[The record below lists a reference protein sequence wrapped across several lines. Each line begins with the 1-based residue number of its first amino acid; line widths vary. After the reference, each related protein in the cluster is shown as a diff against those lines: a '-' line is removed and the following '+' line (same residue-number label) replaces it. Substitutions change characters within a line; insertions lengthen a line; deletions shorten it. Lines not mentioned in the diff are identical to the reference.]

1 MDTSA
6 LDTTTRLDL
15 AATRDFTRPGAGR
28 ERRRRL
34 TEHSRRWLSEVWD
47 TGAREVLGAREE
59 GVALA
64 AVGSLAR
71 GDSGPLS
78 DVDLVLL
85 HDGRSIRGEDVTAL
99 AERIWYPVWDS
110 GARLDHSVRTLG
122 ECRQVAA
129 QDLSAAVGL
138 LDLEWIA
145 GDPVVVSGVRQS
157 IAHDWRSNARKRLPE
172 LVETMRQRHERHGDL
187 TTSIEPDLKEA
198 RGGLRD
204 MTLLRALTAAWL
216 ADRPHGEVDA
226 AYDRLLDVR
235 DALHVVTGRGRDRL
249 GREDQDAVAAL
260 LGHPDADAMLTGV
273 VSSARAVSFAL
284 DSTMR
289 RSSQSQRART
299 LRVGPRRPVLIP
311 LGYGLFEHD
320 GEVVLGRGLIPSGE
334 PLLLLRAAAAAA
346 RRELPLGPTT
356 VANLTRDVG
365 PLPTPWPDAVRDA
378 FLDLL
383 ASGPGLVQV
392 WEALDMS
399 GVIGRWIPEW
409 KAVRSRP
416 QRNAVHRYTVDR
428 HLVETVVEAAAR
440 RREVDRAD
448 LLLVTA
454 LLHDIGKIAGVHDH
468 AVEGAPV
475 AATIAAR
482 MGFSAEDVDAVE
494 LLVREHLSLIDL
506 ATRRDPQ
513 DPQTVRALVA
523 TVEERADLLEHLRTL
538 TEADAL
544 AAGPTAWTSWRAR
557 LVQEL
562 TARAREM
569 LSGRRVVPAE
579 PSDASEVL
587 TPVALEN
594 LLVGDPYVTVSVID
608 GGARVD
614 VADRDRLGLFADT
627 AGLLAAYGAVVRSAR
642 LRTHDGL
649 AADTWYVEVPDGD
662 LPSPEAFARGLRQL
676 STGDR
681 GPLRSLERRGSG
693 VQRRPGEAGAR
704 ATVVPDA
711 SDDATVLEVR
721 AADRP
726 GLLRDIGMTFARF
739 GLGVR
744 SAHVATYAGQ
754 TLDTFYV
761 TGAGD
766 RPVAP
771 PMVAQLIGAL
781 MDACDAVVSG

>member
-1 MDTSA
+1 MNA
-6 LDTTTRLDL
+6 AAQHTTTRLDL
-15 AATRDFTRPGAGR
+15 AATRDFTRSGAGR
-28 ERRRRL
+28 ERRTRL
-34 TEHSRRWLSEVWD
+34 TAYGRSWLGDVWD
-47 TGAREVLGAREE
+47 EAVRRTTAGRED

-71 GDSGPLS
+71 GDAGPLS
-78 DVDLVLL
+78 DYDLVLL
-85 HDGRSIRGEDVTAL
+85 HDGRSVRSDDVVAL
-99 AERIWYPVWDS
+99 ADRIWYPVWDS

-122 ECRQVAA
+122 ECRQVASA
-129 QDLSAAVGL
+129 DLSAAVGL

-172 LVETMRQRHERHGDL
+172 LIEGMRQRHERHGDL

-204 MTLLRALTAAWL
+204 MTVLRALTAAWL
-216 ADRPHGEVDA
+216 ADRPHGQVDA
-226 AYDRLLDVR
+226 AYDQLLDVR

-260 LGHPDADAMLTGV
+260 LGHPDADALLTSV
-273 VSSARAVSFAL
+273 VSASRQVSFAL

-289 RSSQSQRART
+289 RSAQAQRART
-299 LRVGPRRPVLIP
+299 LRAGPRRPVLTP

-320 GEVVLGRGLIPSGE
+320 GEVVLGRGLVPTGD
-334 PLLLLRAAAAAA
+334 PLLLLRAAGAAA
-346 RRELPLGPTT
+346 RRGLPLAPTT
-356 VANLTRDVG
+356 VANLTRDIG
-365 PLPTPWPDAVRDA
+365 PLPAPWPDAIRDA

-399 GVIGRWIPEW
+399 GVVGRWLPEW

-428 HLVETVVEAAAR
+428 HLIETVVEASR
-440 RREVDRAD
+440 RRLSVDRPD

-475 AATIAAR
+475 AASIAAR
-482 MGFSAEDVDAVE
+482 MGFDADDVASVE

-513 DPQTVRALVA
+513 DPQTVRALVGA
-523 TVEERADLLEHLRTL
+523 VEERADLLEQLRTL
-538 TEADAL
+538 TEADAI
-544 AAGPTAWTSWRAR
+544 AAGPTAWTTWRAR

-562 TARAREM
+562 TEHARAA
-569 LSGRRVVPAE
+569 LSERRVVPAE
-579 PSDASEVL
+579 PQDAGDLLTQPVL
-587 TPVALEN
+587 DRLMIGEAHVE
-594 LLVGDPYVTVSVID
+594 VTVVE

-627 AGLLAAYGAVVRSAR
+627 AGLLAAHGAVVRSAR
-642 LRTHDGL
+642 LRTHEGT
-649 AADTWYVEVPDGD
+649 AVNTWHVEMPDGD
-662 LPSPEAFARGLRQL
+662 LPAADALARGLRRL
-676 STGDR
+676 ATGDR
-681 GPLRSLERRGSG
+681 SPLRPLE
-693 VQRRPGEAGAR
+693 QRRHESRRLTGDTLTR
-704 ATVVPDA
+704 AAVVPDG
-711 SDDATVLEVR
+711 SRDATVIEVR
-721 AADRP
+721 SPDRP

-761 TGAGD
+761 TGAGGQS
-766 RPVAP
+766 VSP
-771 PMVAQLIGAL
+771 PTVAQLIAAL
-781 MDACDAVVSG
+781 IDACDGLGTV